1 MSDDAKT
8 KRITRAFTRQQ
19 AGALAELQRELSAIA
34 DELRRTAEELRSGA
48 DERTCREITG
58 QHPGGGRMICARSAN
73 AHGPSSGI
81 LHDFAPGIHPHHAA
95 NRLKKIANRISTSP
109 VVSRKDKAK

>member
-1 MSDDAKT
+1 MSGNTKT
-8 KRITRAFTRQQ
+8 KRTTSARTRQQ
-19 AGALAELQRELSAIA
+19 VGALAELQHELGAIA

-58 QHPGGGRMICARSAN
+58 RHPGGGRMICARSAN
-73 AHGPSSGI
+73 AHGPGSGI

-95 NRLKKIANRISTSP
+95 NRLEKIANRITT
-109 VVSRKDKAK
+109 KKEKAR